1 MYICQHLLQ
10 ESGIPL
16 DTDGCLDYS
25 AVFANL
31 SDAAVE
37 PVAMHKVAY
46 LHMRSTLAEYMLAPE
61 TPELAMCEP
70 PRGAYDWGNLDRP
83 LMNEAI
89 RANSEG
95 EIDLDL
101 EEYEGE
107 PEYLDWGDHYAEGV
121 DNIEQ

>member
-37 PVAMHKVAY
+37 PAMHKVAY
-46 LHMRSTLAEYMLAPE
+46 LLMRSVLAEYMLAAG
-61 TPELAMCEP
+61 TPEHATNMCEP
-70 PRGAYDWGNLDRP
+70 PQGAYDWGNLDRL
-83 LMNEAI
+83 LMNGAI
-89 RANSEG
+89 CVNSGRERLVW
-95 EIDLDL
+95 IWNSLVVN
-101 EEYEGE
+101 
-107 PEYLDWGDHYAEGV
+107 PS
-121 DNIEQ
+121 N